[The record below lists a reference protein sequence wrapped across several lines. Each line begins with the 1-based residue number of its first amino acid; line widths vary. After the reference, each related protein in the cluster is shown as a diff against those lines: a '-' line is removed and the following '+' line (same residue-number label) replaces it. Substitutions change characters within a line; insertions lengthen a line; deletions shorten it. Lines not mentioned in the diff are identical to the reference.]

1 MTGSGGDQRQDD
13 DLTTTKCKNFRMLA
27 ARLNYMA
34 QDNPTIQFSAKEVCR
49 HMAKPRTYDFMNV
62 KRIVRF
68 MLGMS
73 EVGFK
78 YMWQGECEAKQV
90 KVHVDSDWAG

>member
-1 MTGSGGDQRQDD
+1 
-13 DLTTTKCKNFRMLA
+13 
-27 ARLNYMA
+27 
-34 QDNPTIQFSAKEVCR
+34 
-49 HMAKPRTYDFMNV
+49 MAKPRIHDFMNV

-90 KVHVDSDWAG
+90 KVYVDSDWAGCKATRKSTSGGVLKMGRQVIKTWSSTQATVATSSGEAELLAM